1 MHVLDFDKQRSPER
15 IMDLGPGVNV
25 NETARA
31 RLQALAEGLLK
42 YVVCHGRGSRCG
54 VHDPTVYQTINPWLI
69 DK

>member
-1 MHVLDFDKQRSPER
+1 
-15 IMDLGPGVNV
+15 MDLGPGVNV

-42 YVVCHGRGSRCG
+42 YVVCHSRGSRCG